1 MKKISLF
8 WSVIFVSLGLVGV
21 IALVTILN
29 RPETEDLSVWQS
41 STTQV
46 REHSSLAFQH
56 LVSQP
61 NKGDFD
67 AVGAEREEKARD
79 FLNSIELRQVGT
91 VSRLTHLPAPGII
104 RSVADS
110 GRSFRVYT
118 EKSWDGLLPATVEL
132 NDNWELQWTMTQ
144 TGEYPVKRLAKTE
157 LVEKLKTRSW
167 DPLGIELNQG
177 DVIKTGSE
185 DWGMSA
191 SAMEVLAFNGKIPN
205 YRFYLK
211 VKTSFTEMNGDCELV
226 DFTAWDGSTHF
237 PLSNHLGNANMGAGF
252 SLQYLKQG
260 QARDRLVVNIP
271 LAIWRPAPVR
281 LVMDIAVGPLKITKL
296 DPEKALQEQA
306 LYSDCGVAL
315 VAFSSGA
322 THIAPESFKMANQ
335 EIVWESRSNTIGYPK
350 TGIVLVELH
359 ERRERIWKLLVL
371 DHQGRE
377 IPVKNLHQI
386 NRTQFKEI
394 QTSKEEIASI
404 QIVEYPHRF
413 RVIWDLPWLPGTPK
427 ENDEISNLFNTRIP
441 LLLARNEQDIRTL
454 VTAAAQL
461 SGIQDRDTHRTVYPT
476 YFPVAYQDV
485 TVRDII
491 KDWVEKKNR
500 EGRVFY
506 NPESAQ
512 ITLDPS
518 AGEAWL
524 NWVKRSF

>member
-1 MKKISLF
+1 MKKFPLF
-8 WSVIFVSLGLVGV
+8 WSVILISLGLVGV

-29 RPETEDLSVWQS
+29 RQETVDLSVWQS
-41 STTQV
+41 SPTQV
-46 REHSSLAFQH
+46 RSHSSPAFQN

-61 NKGDFD
+61 NKGDFE

-79 FLNSIELRQVGT
+79 FLNSIEFQQVGT
-91 VSRLTHLPAPGII
+91 VSRLTYSPAPLII
-104 RSVADS
+104 RSVAGNGS
-110 GRSFRVYT
+110 SFRDYT
-118 EKSWDGLLPATVEL
+118 EKSWDRLLPATVEL
-132 NDNWELQWTMTQ
+132 NNNWELQWAMTQ
-144 TGEYPVKRLAKTE
+144 TGEYPVRRLAKTE
-157 LVEKLKTRSW
+157 LVDKLKARSW
-167 DPLGIELNQG
+167 NPLGIELNQE
-177 DVIKTGSE
+177 DVIKTGPE
-185 DWGMSA
+185 DWGMPS
-191 SAMEVLAFNGKIPN
+191 SAMEVLPFNGKIPN
-205 YRFYLK
+205 YRFYFK
-211 VKTSFTEMNGDCELV
+211 VRSNSGEMNGDYELV
-226 DFTAWDGSTHF
+226 DFTAWDGATHYS
-237 PLSNHLGNANMGAGF
+237 LSNQLGNSNVGAGF

-260 QARDRLVVNIP
+260 TARDRLVVNTP
-271 LAIWRPAPVR
+271 LAIWRPTPVR
-281 LVMDIAVGPLKITKL
+281 LVMDIAVGPLKITQL

-306 LYSDCGVAL
+306 LYADCGVAL
-315 VAFSSGA
+315 VAFTSGE
-322 THIAPESFKMANQ
+322 THIAPESFKMANR

-350 TGIVLVELH
+350 SGIVLVELH

-394 QTSKEEIASI
+394 QASKEEVASI
-404 QIVEYPHRF
+404 QIVEYPQRF
-413 RVIWDLPWLPGTPK
+413 KVIWDLPWLPGTPK
-427 ENDEISNLFNTRIP
+427 ENDEISNLFNTQIP

-500 EGRVFY
+500 EGRAFY
-506 NPESAQ
+506 NHESAQ
-512 ITLDPS
+512 IILDPS

-524 NWVKRSF
+524 NWVKRNF

>member
-1 MKKISLF
+1 MKKVSFF
-8 WSVIFVSLGLVGV
+8 WSVIFISLGLVGV

-29 RPETEDLSVWQS
+29 RPAALDLSVWQAA
-41 STTQV
+41 TTQV
-46 REHSSLAFQH
+46 RGHGSWAFQH

-61 NKGDFD
+61 NKGDGDGGF
-67 AVGAEREEKARD
+67 ERQEKTLD
-79 FLNSIELRQVGT
+79 FLKSIQLRQVGT
-91 VSRLTHLPAPGII
+91 VSRLTHTPAPVII
-104 RSVADS
+104 RSVSDS
-110 GRSFRVYT
+110 GSFFQDYT
-118 EKSWDGLLPATVEL
+118 KKSWDGRLPATVSL

-144 TGEYPVKRLAKTE
+144 TGEYPIRRLAKTE

-167 DPLGIELNQG
+167 DPLGIELNQV
-177 DVIKTGSE
+177 DVIRTGPE
-185 DWGMSA
+185 DWGISS
-191 SAMEVLAFNGKIPN
+191 SAMEIIPFNGKIPN
-205 YRFYLK
+205 YRFYFK
-211 VKTSFTEMNGDCELV
+211 VRSTSGEMNGDCELV
-226 DFTAWDGSTHF
+226 DFTAWDGATHF
-237 PLSNHLGNANMGAGF
+237 PLSNHLGNVNLGAGF

-260 QARDRLVVNIP
+260 PARDRLVVNIP
-271 LAIWRPAPVR
+271 LAIWRPTPVR
-281 LVMDIAVGPLKITKL
+281 LVMDIAVGPLKITQL
-296 DPEKALQEQA
+296 DPEKAMQEQG
-306 LYSDCGVAL
+306 LYADCGVAL
-315 VAFSSGA
+315 VAFSPGE
-322 THIAPESFKMANQ
+322 THIAPESFKMANR
-335 EIVWESRSNTIGYPK
+335 EIVWESRSNTSDYPK
-350 TGIVLVELH
+350 TGIVLVELN
-359 ERRERIWKLLVL
+359 EPRERIWKLLVL

-394 QTSKEEIASI
+394 QRGKDEIASI

-427 ENDEISNLFNTRIP
+427 ENDEISNFFDTRIP
-441 LLLARNEQDIRTL
+441 LLLARNERDISTL

-461 SGIQDRDTHRTVYPT
+461 SGIQDRDTHRTVYPA